1 MIAAL
6 MALRPADAENPELD
20 RLMAELSGIEDKQ
33 RG

>member
-6 MALRPADAENPELD
+6 MALRPADAENPVLD
-20 RLMAELSGIEDKQ
+20 MLMAELSGIEDKQ

>member
-6 MALRPADAENPELD
+6 MALRPADAENPELA
-20 RLMAELSGIEDKQ
+20 RLMAELRGIEDKQ

>member
-20 RLMAELSGIEDKQ
+20 RLMVELSGIEDKQ